1 MSQPAPAAAP
11 ATDTDAVARAA
22 AVVDLGLAAC
32 DAYHREDLA
41 ARLQAA
47 RRTLTDPGIH
57 VVVAGE
63 FKKGKSS
70 LVNALLGAAVCP
82 VDDDAATALPTYV
95 RYGEQVEA
103 ALLHPGDPPRQEPVP
118 IDRIREHVVAE
129 GEFDPAPELA
139 GVVVRLP
146 RTMLAGGLVVVDTP
160 GVGGIASAHARAS
173 LAAIS
178 MADAV
183 VFVTDASQ
191 ELTGAELDFLTQARK
206 LCADVVCVVTKTDFY
221 PAWRTVRDL
230 DQRHLAALGDVPLL
244 TVSSA
249 LRQRAVRGNDAQ
261 LNTESGFPA
270 LVDYVTKRVSDG
282 GLAKVASAAAAEVVA
297 VCRQIEASFEAE
309 QATLSDPQATA
320 LVVQRLQSAKQRAES
335 LRSAAARWQ
344 QTLGDGVGDLTSD
357 IDHDLRRRIREV
369 IVESDEAIELAD
381 PADAWAEVSDWLQ
394 TRVSEDVLANYVL
407 LRDRAARLSAQVAE
421 HFQDASGEVL
431 DRLEVFNPNAVL
443 SGSRLEAKVDLER
456 LGVGK
461 QAMTMLRSSYGGMIM
476 FTMLGS
482 LAGLTLGPI
491 SLGIGLVMGRQG
503 LREERRRH
511 LQQRRSQARNA
522 VRKYCDDVSFAIGK
536 DSRDTLRRIQRQ
548 LRDHYTARAEELN
561 RSNAQALQQANETAQ
576 RGEADRAARL
586 KDVGAELDRLRALR
600 SRAATVRG

>member
-1 MSQPAPAAAP
+1 MSQPAAVPGS
-11 ATDTDAVARAA
+11 DAVARAA
-22 AVVDLGLAAC
+22 AVVDLGLTAC
-32 DAYHREDLA
+32 AAYHRDDLA
-41 ARLQAA
+41 ERLRSARS
-47 RRTLTDPGIH
+47 TLTDPGIH

-82 VDDDAATALPTYV
+82 VDDDAATAVPTYI
-95 RYGEQVEA
+95 RYGQQVEA
-103 ALLHPGDPPRQEPVP
+103 ELIHAGDPPRREPVP
-118 IDRIREHVVAE
+118 FDQVRGHVVAE
-129 GEFDPAPELA
+129 GDGEPPTQHA
-139 GVVVRLP
+139 GVLIRLP

-160 GVGGIASAHARAS
+160 GVGGIGSAHARAS

-183 VFVTDASQ
+183 IFVTDASQ
-191 ELTGAELDFLTQARK
+191 ELTRAELDFLTQARQ
-206 LCADVVCVVTKTDFY
+206 LCSSVVCVITKIDFY
-221 PAWRTVRDL
+221 PAWRTIRDL
-230 DQRHLAALGDVPLL
+230 DQRHLAAVGDIPLL

-249 LRQRAVRGNDAQ
+249 LRSRAVNANDPQ
-261 LNTESGFPA
+261 LNAESGFPA
-270 LVDYVTKRVSDG
+270 LVDHVTQRVSGG
-282 GLAKVASAAAAEVVA
+282 GLARVAAAAGAEVVA

-309 QATLSDPQATA
+309 QAALADPKASA
-320 LVVQRLQSAKQRAES
+320 AVLDRLQSAKQRAEL
-335 LRSAAARWQ
+335 LRTAAARWQ
-344 QTLGDGVGDLTSD
+344 QTLADGVGDLTSD

-369 IVESDEAIELAD
+369 IVEADDAIELAD
-381 PADAWAEVSDWLQ
+381 PADTWPEVADWLQ

-407 LRDRAARLSAQVAE
+407 LRERAGQLSAQVAD

-431 DRLEVFNPNAVL
+431 DRLEVFNPEAVL
-443 SGSRLEAKVDLER
+443 SSSRLEAKVDLER
-456 LGVGK
+456 MGFGK

-548 LRDHYTARAEELN
+548 LRDHYSARAEELH
-561 RSNAQALQQANETAQ
+561 RSNAQALQQAAEAAQ
-576 RGEADRAARL
+576 RTEAERTARL
-586 KDVGAELDRLRALR
+586 KDVTAELERLRALR
-600 SRAATVRG
+600 TQATAVRG